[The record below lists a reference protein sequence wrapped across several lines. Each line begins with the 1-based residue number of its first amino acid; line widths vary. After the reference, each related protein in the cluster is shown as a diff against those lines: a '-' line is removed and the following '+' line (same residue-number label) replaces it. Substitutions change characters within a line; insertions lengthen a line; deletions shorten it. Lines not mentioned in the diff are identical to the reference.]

1 MFLKKLEVDSNF
13 VKTNTNFGSIIVKVD
28 FVKKTVALLLSFILF
43 NSLVG
48 QVVFNTSYHNLGE
61 INKEDQKY
69 FDFTL
74 TNAGTKTAFLLRIEE
89 PYGIDVKFSKKEIA
103 PDSTIIVRVK
113 YTPKKKGKFKKD
125 IPVWV
130 SVNNEPIT
138 LTLEGNAKTFDLNE
152 SLNCPDFK
160 AKKQPKNLKTDLQ
173 IKVVDVNTK
182 QPIKDATVQVIW
194 NGLNYK
200 QLKTAQNGIVTPN
213 LKWGIYYLVVNAAGY
228 DTKEQDFYVSQKNN
242 FIQFELGELTEEELI
257 VIQEDSVVN
266 EEPILQQEPV
276 EDEVVDIEPEDT
288 VSTKQLPVHLYAPN
302 NVVFCIDVS
311 VSMKQKGR
319 FDLLKASMLEL
330 LNGLRPIDKLAIV
343 TYASSTIIALE
354 SQYVT
359 DKTSIIELIKGLT
372 AGGYTAGAKGIKKA
386 YQVARE
392 NKIEGGNNQVII
404 ATDGAFNIDK
414 GDDKGIIRNVEA
426 NLNKGVTISV
436 VGVKNEKWTVKSM
449 STIAK
454 KGEGNYIHIKSYE
467 QAKSVLMDEIKAKS
481 RKK

>member
-1 MFLKKLEVDSNF
+1 M
-13 VKTNTNFGSIIVKVD
+13 
-28 FVKKTVALLLSFILF
+28 KKTVAIVFVFTLI
-43 NSLVG
+43 NSLLG
-48 QVVFNTSYHNLGE
+48 QVVFNTSYHNLGG

-74 TNAGTKTAFLLRIEE
+74 TNAGIKTAFLLRIEE

-130 SVNNEPIT
+130 SVNNEPII
-138 LTLEGNAKTFDLNE
+138 LTIEGDAKTFDIEE
-152 SLNCPDFK
+152 SLQCPDFK
-160 AKKQPKNLKTDLQ
+160 SKRQPKALKTALA

-182 QPIKDATVQVIW
+182 KPIKNAKVQVIW
-194 NGLNYK
+194 DGLNYK
-200 QLKTAQNGIVTPN
+200 QLTTDKNGVISQD
-213 LKWGIYYLVVNAAGY
+213 LKWDMYYFVVNAEGY
-228 DTKEQDFYVSQKNN
+228 GTKEQDFYVNQKNN
-242 FIQFELGELTEEELI
+242 FIQFELGAPTEEELL
-257 VIQEDSVVN
+257 VVQEDTVIEKVVM
-266 EEPILQQEPV
+266 IAK
-276 EDEVVDIEPEDT
+276 EDT
-288 VSTKQLPVHLYAPN
+288 VSTKELPVNLYAPN

-319 FDLLKASMLEL
+319 LDLLKASMIEL

-343 TYASSTIIALE
+343 TYASSTDVVLA
-354 SQYVT
+354 SQFVT
-359 DKTSIIELIKGLT
+359 DKASIMELIKELT
-372 AGGYTAGAKGIKKA
+372 AGGYTAGGKGIKKA

-404 ATDGAFNIDK
+404 ATDGAFNLDR
-414 GDDKGIIRNVEA
+414 GRDKGILRNVAA

-436 VGVKNEKWTVKSM
+436 VGVKNERWTVKSM
-449 STIAK
+449 SSIAK
-454 KGEGNYIHIKSYE
+454 TGDGHYLHIKSYE
-467 QAKSVLMDEIKAKS
+467 QAKSVLMDEIKTNS